1 MLTEESGAAGQA
13 PPAREETQSSEVSQ
27 AVRALSAGLTGDRV
41 APESSVEIRPIRG
54 DAELD
59 AVYRITH
66 DAFLE
71 QGYCKA
77 QPDGRLIHYPHLD
90 RIPETTILVA
100 LIDGAI
106 CGTISLTLDG
116 PQGFHVDSDFKP
128 ECDEIRREGR
138 RLAAAW
144 RMATRSSCRDER
156 KVVMALILG
165 ALRGTF
171 DASVQTTV
179 FTFNPRHERVY
190 QRLLNM
196 TTVARNQETDGL
208 ENAPAVFMRMDAET
222 VPERLRKAC
231 QAAPWGEGASPP

>member
-1 MLTEESGAAGQA
+1 MLTEESGAAGLEPSA
-13 PPAREETQSSEVSQ
+13 GEGAQSPEDSQ
-27 AVRALSAGLTGDRV
+27 AVRVLLGSADDR
-41 APESSVEIRPIRG
+41 AASEPSVEVRPIRG
-54 DAELD
+54 EAELD
-59 AVYRITH
+59 EVYRITH

-71 QGYCKA
+71 HGYCKV

-106 CGTISLTLDG
+106 GGTLSLTLEG
-116 PQGFHVDSDFKP
+116 PQGLHVDSDFRA
-128 ECDEIRREGR
+128 ECDAIRREGR

-144 RMATRSSCRDER
+144 RLATRSSCRDER
-156 KVVMALILG
+156 RVVMALILG
-165 ALRGTF
+165 ALRGIF
-171 DASVQTTV
+171 DAGVQTTV

-196 TTVARNQETDGL
+196 KIVARKQGTDGL

-222 VPERLRKAC
+222 VPERWRKAC
-231 QAAPWGEGASPP
+231 QTHEALRGL